1 MWHPVDARTGE
12 AIFILFLFFFFPK
25 LTVNDSNFG

>member
-1 MWHPVDARTGE
+1 MWPPVDARIGKT
-12 AIFILFLFFFFPK
+12 IFIYFFPK

>member
-1 MWHPVDARTGE
+1 MWHPVDARAGK
-12 AIFILFLFFFFPK
+12 AIFILFFFFPK

>member
-1 MWHPVDARTGE
+1 MRHPVDARAGK
-12 AIFILFLFFFFPK
+12 AILFYFFFPK

>member
-1 MWHPVDARTGE
+1 MWHPVDARTGKP
-12 AIFILFLFFFFPK
+12 FLFYFFFPK

>member
-1 MWHPVDARTGE
+1 MWHPVDARAGKT
-12 AIFILFLFFFFPK
+12 IFILFFFPK

>member
-12 AIFILFLFFFFPK
+12 AIFILFLFFFPK
-25 LTVNDSNFG
+25 LTVNNSNFG